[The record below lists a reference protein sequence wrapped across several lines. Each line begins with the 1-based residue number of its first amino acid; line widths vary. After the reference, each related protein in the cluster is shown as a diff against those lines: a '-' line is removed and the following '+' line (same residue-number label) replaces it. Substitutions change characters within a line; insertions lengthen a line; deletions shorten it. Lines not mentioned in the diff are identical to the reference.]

1 MNGILIL
8 DKPQGFTSFD
18 AVAVLRGLA
27 REKKIGHTGTLDP
40 MATGVLPVLL
50 GRAAKALNFLPDT
63 DKEYTAAFRLGE
75 RRDTGDITGQVV
87 EESAA
92 PVFQEALEAALP
104 AFRGEI
110 LQVPPMYSAVS
121 VGGKRLYE
129 LARKGLEVE
138 RQARPVTVSALELLS
153 YDAQSREGRL
163 RVACSKGTYIR
174 VLIEDIAKAAG
185 SCGTMTAL
193 RRVRACGFGEGD
205 ARSLEELKA
214 LAAEGR
220 LAAGGAALW
229 GVPRGVGQPR
239 PGPALPKRRCIGFGA
254 AAARA
259 PRGPV
264 PGEGPPGA
272 VPGAGPRGAGGR
284 PAAVCK
290 ILFGTGGNA
299 MRIIH
304 QVGELLAQQRP
315 APCSLALGAFD
326 GLHRGHMAVIHAAC
340 APGAG
345 GQALEPA
352 VFTFCASPSGNSAV
366 LTGRDKER
374 LLEDAGISTLYSLDF
389 AQVRD
394 WQAEDFVRQVLFAA
408 CNARRLCCGEDFRFG
423 KGAAGDVALLRSLC
437 QEAGVELYVVPP
449 VEDGGEKVSSTRIRK
464 AVEAGDIPTANRL
477 LGRPFGFSLEVIH
490 GNHIGTGLGTP
501 TINQAIPEGFVLPRF
516 GVYASWC
523 RVGGQFFY
531 GVTNVGV
538 KPTVGS
544 DKVLAE
550 TWMPEFSGDLYGKR
564 VRVFLLEFL
573 RPERKFASLE
583 ELKAAITYNGRQAQA
598 VAARTPPPAFP
609 ASRG

>member
-75 RRDTGDITGQVV
+75 RRDTGDITG
-87 EESAA
+87 
-92 PVFQEALEAALP
+92 QEALEAALP

-220 LAAGGAALW
+220 LEEALLPVERLFGEYPAVWVSPAQAQRFQNGGALDLARLRR
-229 GVPRGVGQPR
+229 VPPEGLCRVK
-239 PGPALPKRRCIGFGA
+239 GPQGLFLGL
-254 AAARA
+254 
-259 PRGPV
+259 
-264 PGEGPPGA
+264 
-272 VPGAGPRGAGGR
+272 GR
-284 PAAVCK
+284 V
-290 ILFGTGGNA
+290 
-299 MRIIH
+299 
-304 QVGELLAQQRP
+304 
-315 APCSLALGAFD
+315 
-326 GLHRGHMAVIHAAC
+326 
-340 APGAG
+340 
-345 GQALEPA
+345 EP
-352 VFTFCASPSGNSAV
+352 
-366 LTGRDKER
+366 
-374 LLEDAGISTLYSLDF
+374 
-389 AQVRD
+389 
-394 WQAEDFVRQVLFAA
+394 
-408 CNARRLCCGEDFRFG
+408 
-423 KGAAGDVALLRSLC
+423 
-437 QEAGVELYVVPP
+437 EAGQLRFV
-449 VEDGGEKVSSTRIRK
+449 KS
-464 AVEAGDIPTANRL
+464 
-477 LGRPFGFSLEVIH
+477 FLEQE
-490 GNHIGTGLGTP
+490 GTP
-501 TINQAIPEGFVLPRF
+501 
-516 GVYASWC
+516 
-523 RVGGQFFY
+523 
-531 GVTNVGV
+531 
-538 KPTVGS
+538 
-544 DKVLAE
+544 
-550 TWMPEFSGDLYGKR
+550 
-564 VRVFLLEFL
+564 
-573 RPERKFASLE
+573 
-583 ELKAAITYNGRQAQA
+583 
-598 VAARTPPPAFP
+598 
-609 ASRG
+609 

>member
-87 EESAA
+87 EESPA
-92 PVFQEALEAALP
+92 PVSQEALEAALP

-214 LAAEGR
+214 RGLWVYAADMDGAPWCQTDFTGPVALVIGSEGR
-220 LAAGGAALW
+220 GVSRLVKEKADFVVSLPLKGKINSLNASVAAGILCYE
-229 GVPRGVGQPR
+229 VSRQRG
-239 PGPALPKRRCIGFGA
+239 
-254 AAARA
+254 
-259 PRGPV
+259 
-264 PGEGPPGA
+264 
-272 VPGAGPRGAGGR
+272 
-284 PAAVCK
+284 
-290 ILFGTGGNA
+290 
-299 MRIIH
+299 
-304 QVGELLAQQRP
+304 
-315 APCSLALGAFD
+315 
-326 GLHRGHMAVIHAAC
+326 GL
-340 APGAG
+340 
-345 GQALEPA
+345 
-352 VFTFCASPSGNSAV
+352 
-366 LTGRDKER
+366 
-374 LLEDAGISTLYSLDF
+374 
-389 AQVRD
+389 
-394 WQAEDFVRQVLFAA
+394 
-408 CNARRLCCGEDFRFG
+408 
-423 KGAAGDVALLRSLC
+423 
-437 QEAGVELYVVPP
+437 
-449 VEDGGEKVSSTRIRK
+449 K
-464 AVEAGDIPTANRL
+464 AVNP
-477 LGRPFGFSLEVIH
+477 
-490 GNHIGTGLGTP
+490 
-501 TINQAIPEGFVLPRF
+501 
-516 GVYASWC
+516 
-523 RVGGQFFY
+523 
-531 GVTNVGV
+531 
-538 KPTVGS
+538 
-544 DKVLAE
+544 
-550 TWMPEFSGDLYGKR
+550 
-564 VRVFLLEFL
+564 
-573 RPERKFASLE
+573 
-583 ELKAAITYNGRQAQA
+583 
-598 VAARTPPPAFP
+598 
-609 ASRG
+609 